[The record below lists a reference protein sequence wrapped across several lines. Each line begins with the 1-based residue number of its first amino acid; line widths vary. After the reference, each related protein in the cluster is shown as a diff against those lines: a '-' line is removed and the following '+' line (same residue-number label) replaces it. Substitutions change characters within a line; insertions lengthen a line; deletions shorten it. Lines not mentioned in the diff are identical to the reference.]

1 MNAEQLEQQ
10 VREALV
16 KFNEQAIANSLNG
29 DPDWTL
35 KIATC
40 MANLGREHGYKVCV
54 SGLIGDDREWL
65 YDMVWYTEVGEKR
78 EDVRLRSVPFIME
91 CEWSLS
97 TERIA
102 EDFEKLL
109 LANSYLRLMVCKMS
123 QESRVSMASY
133 FEDSLKGFEQG
144 RDGDRVL
151 IAILDPK
158 TYCFEF
164 ETYVR

>member
-1 MNAEQLEQQ
+1 MDPEQLEQQ
-10 VREALV
+10 VREALI
-16 KFNEQAIANSLNG
+16 KCNGQAMAGGLNG

-35 KIATC
+35 KVATC
-40 MANLGREHGYKVCV
+40 MADLGRQNGYKVCV

-65 YDMVWYTEVGEKR
+65 YDMVWYREVGEKK
-78 EDVRLRSVPFIME
+78 EDIRLRSVPFVME

-109 LANSYLRLMVCKMS
+109 LANSSLRLMVCKMS
-123 QESRVSMASY
+123 QKSRVSMASY
-133 FEDSLKGFEQG
+133 FEDSIKEFEQG
-144 RDGDRVL
+144 RDGDRFL
-151 IAILDPK
+151 LAILDPD
-158 TYCFEF
+158 TYLMAF